1 MEGFIQVQR
10 KMQDSIVFQNPYY
23 YKLWSYL
30 MFKARFKP
38 GKIFIGNQEVHLDIN
53 QLVWGRKEATA
64 ELNQGI
70 SAKEKK
76 SESTW
81 ENYLKKFEKMGIL
94 NRKVNSKFT
103 VVTLTD
109 DWLSQSENEESSQ
122 EFSHQVNSTL
132 TSTYQQVNNN
142 LTQKKKVNNVFT
154 SPTTNLINL
163 NTTNACEMYEIAF
176 PEKPLNHFI
185 AQSIAE
191 WINDFGGQEEIVCL
205 AIKNAA
211 EYSADNF
218 KYAENTMKRWE
229 KEGVK
234 TLADAQAQIDKFNY
248 AKDVRMNQEVE
259 RQQQKERVVDSKL
272 QVPMHNW
279 VTRNQEEQPHEN

>member
-1 MEGFIQVQR
+1 MEGFIQVHR

-38 GKIFIGNQEVHLDIN
+38 GKIFIGNQEVQLDIN

-109 DWLSQSENEESSQ
+109 DWFIKSEDEESSQ
-122 EFSHQVNSTL
+122 EFSQQVNSSL
-132 TSTYQQVNNN
+132 TSSYQQLNNN
-142 LTQKKKVNNVFT
+142 LTQKKNVNNVFT
-154 SPTTNLINL
+154 SSTANLSNINS
-163 NTTNACEMYEIAF
+163 TSAGEMYELAF
-176 PEKPLNHFI
+176 PKKPMNQVI

-229 KEGVK
+229 MQGVK
-234 TLADAQAQIDKFNY
+234 TVEDAQALIDKF
-248 AKDVRMNQEVE
+248 DQEKNRKIE
-259 RQQQKERVVDSKL
+259 QEMTSKASMKSTGSTMK
-272 QVPMHNW
+272 VPLHNW
-279 VTRNQEEQPHEN
+279 LEN